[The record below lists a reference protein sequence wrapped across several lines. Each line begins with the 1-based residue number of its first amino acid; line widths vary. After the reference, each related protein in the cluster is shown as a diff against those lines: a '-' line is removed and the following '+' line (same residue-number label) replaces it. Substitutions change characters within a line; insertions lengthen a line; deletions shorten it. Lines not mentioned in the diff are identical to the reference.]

1 MIERL
6 GDLMALLGPR
16 CHTNMFRMFLSR
28 HTSHSQELLVYKEL
42 RQYWTGSKNPV
53 KQRGH

>member
-16 CHTNMFRMFLSR
+16 CHTNMFRMLISR
-28 HTSHSQELLVYKEL
+28 HMSNSQELLCYKEIC
-42 RQYWTGSKNPV
+42 QYRTGSKNPV